1 MIAQREAPAGDT
13 VTVIVTG
20 LARSG
25 TSVVA
30 GILNEL
36 GAPMGESWA
45 RGVFEDAELDA
56 DFKYW
61 PFEVPHHRIE
71 ARNANPIWGFKHPAL
86 YDRLRP
92 EDIRHFRNPRLV
104 VVTRDF
110 AAVCAR
116 YLRDNPN
123 LDEIIPETSEQ
134 HSRMIKFFQAAD
146 CPKMMV
152 SYERFLA
159 SPLQLIL
166 PLAEFCGLKYNAAAL
181 TRALALVGDK
191 TDYEAAF
198 GTQTLAGAALG
209 AE

>member
-1 MIAQREAPAGDT
+1 M
-13 VTVIVTG
+13 TVIITG

-25 TSVVA
+25 TSMVA

-36 GAPMGESWA
+36 GAPMGKSWA

-86 YDRLRP
+86 YDRLHP
-92 EDIRHFRNPRLV
+92 QDLRHFRNPRLV
-104 VVTRDF
+104 LVTRDF

-123 LDEIIPETSEQ
+123 LEAIIPETSEQ
-134 HSRMIKFFQAAD
+134 HSRMVKFFQAAE

-159 SPLQLIL
+159 SPLQMIL
-166 PLAEFCGLKYNAAAL
+166 PLAEFCGLKYGAAAL
-181 TRALALVGDK
+181 TRALAMVGDK
-191 TDYEAAF
+191 TDYETAF
-198 GTQTLAGAALG
+198 YGDQRTGTSG
-209 AE
+209 